1 MTAVNPL
8 PNILTWLRLVAGL
21 VMFTLLAG
29 AAGGIPFLS
38 DQLVV
43 DAQFDMLKWAFIAFV
58 LGAITDFFDGFLAR
72 KLHAETAWG
81 ATLDPI
87 ADKILVC
94 GTILGLFA
102 LRPIPEVAVPAA
114 LILFREFAVSALR
127 ESAASRGV
135 KLQVT
140 WLAKWKTTLQLVGL
154 GLLMLSDAWAAL
166 GLDVNPDEATGQSPI
181 QLVTNAGIGVIWL
194 AALVTLWT
202 GWDYVRA
209 ARRAIPHEN

>member
-8 PNILTWLRLVAGL
+8 PNILTWLRLIAGL

-43 DAQFDMLKWAFIAFV
+43 DAQFELMRWAFYAFV
-58 LGAITDFFDGFLAR
+58 LGAVTDFFDGFLAR

-135 KLQVT
+135 KLNVT

-154 GLLMLSDAWAAL
+154 GLLMLVEAWAAL
-166 GLDVNPDEATGQSPI
+166 GLEVNPDVMDPVRQAAVG
-181 QLVTNAGIGVIWL
+181 LIWV
-194 AALVTLWT
+194 AAAVTLWT

>member
-1 MTAVNPL
+1 MTTVNPL
-8 PNILTWLRLVAGL
+8 PNILTWIRLVAGL
-21 VMFTLLAG
+21 IMFTLLAG

-43 DAQFDMLKWAFIAFV
+43 DAQFELMRWAFYCFV

-140 WLAKWKTTLQLVGL
+140 WLAKWKTTLQLLGL
-154 GLLMLSDAWAAL
+154 GLLMLVEAWAAL
-166 GLDVNPDEATGQSPI
+166 GLEVDPAVMDPTRQVAVV
-181 QLVTNAGIGVIWL
+181 LIWV
-194 AALVTLWT
+194 AAAVTLWT

>member
-8 PNILTWLRLVAGL
+8 PNILTWIRLIAGL

-38 DQLVV
+38 DQLVI
-43 DAQFDMLKWAFIAFV
+43 DAQFDMIRWAFFAFV
-58 LGAITDFFDGFLAR
+58 IGAITDFLDGFLAR

-102 LRPIPEVAVPAA
+102 LRPLPEVAVPAA
-114 LILFREFAVSALR
+114 VILFREFAVSALR
-127 ESAASRGV
+127 ESAASRGHV
-135 KLQVT
+135 LKVT
-140 WLAKWKTTLQLVGL
+140 WLAKWKTTLQLVAL
-154 GLLMLSDAWAAL
+154 GLLLLVEAWAAL
-166 GLDVNPDEATGQSPI
+166 GLEVDPNTITPTRQ
-181 QLVTNAGIGVIWL
+181 
-194 AALVTLWT
+194 AAVVLMWVAAAVTLWT
-202 GWDYVRA
+202 GWDYARA
-209 ARRAIPHEN
+209 ARAAIPHEN

>member
-8 PNILTWLRLVAGL
+8 PNILTWIRLIAGL
-21 VMFTLLAG
+21 IMFTLLAG

-38 DQLVV
+38 DQLAA
-43 DAQFDMLKWAFIAFV
+43 DNQFDMIRWAFYAFV
-58 LGAITDFFDGFLAR
+58 LGAVTDFLDGFLAR

-102 LRPIPEVAVPAA
+102 LRPLPEVAVPAA
-114 LILFREFAVSALR
+114 VILFREFAVSALR

-135 KLQVT
+135 VLKVT
-140 WLAKWKTTLQLVGL
+140 WLAKWKTTLQLLGL
-154 GLLMLSDAWAAL
+154 GLLMLVEAWAAL
-166 GLDVNPDEATGQSPI
+166 GLEVDPNTLTPTRHVAVG
-181 QLVTNAGIGVIWL
+181 LIWL
-194 AALVTLWT
+194 AAVVTLWT

-209 ARRAIPHEN
+209 ARRTIPHEA